1 MHCNRHRFIAFATFL
16 CLAGCAE
23 PLILE
28 RTPDTVSPTWD
39 PVDSV
44 LPTPTDLVRNED
56 TGRLELPVDGDITP
70 AEAEFRRY
78 LNFLD
83 GYPLQSSIN
92 IPMDAPVSA
101 NALGASIFLA
111 DLDSG
116 ERIPLEVEFDPIEM
130 RITANATGE
139 DGPLLQNGRRYA
151 MALAGYE
158 KGMVGANG
166 EAVVADAA
174 FYLVRSESPLTEHPD
189 AMPGESR
196 EEKHE
201 AAERLEEL
209 QDRYRPYF
217 DVFANFGVEKREIA
231 VLSKFTTTSAPA
243 VWFDSDAGEIP
254 IPNDV
259 LVDPDTGLVDVPIRE
274 DDDLEAEELKHKL
287 STYDGFATTAPITF
301 SATRNVEPQTV
312 TTDTVRLYRFLENGE
327 FLEVNE
333 VERGVLDDGRTVW
346 VKPDLALED
355 DTQYALVVTRGVTA
369 GGVGLE
375 AQPIAALLRS
385 TEPLIVDGEP
395 QVGVLDQESAE
406 LLEPLRS
413 KLVPLLDKLEAE
425 GLSRSDIAAAVPFE
439 TLSALEGMLE
449 LRASLYERDVSTELR
464 NVVVQTPLER
474 GLPVIMRDVETIVS
488 GEVTTLDYLD
498 PATRRF
504 RDDMVAEERSIS
516 FVATIP
522 EGVSPG
528 EPIPTV
534 MFGHG
539 LFTSR
544 ELLYMIANK
553 LADNGYAAVAIDMPY
568 HGRRSVCL
576 GPSDCIDSMCNELGQ
591 CVKPDGSRGELTTLA
606 GPWPDGPEFPT
617 TTGSAFVE
625 VTNIVGSRDHFA
637 QAIVDQCQALRVI
650 RGADWASA
658 SGGYVLDGNDVV
670 YLGMSLGGIIG
681 SMLAGV
687 EPTLTDFVLNV
698 PGGNLFQLLTNSNAF
713 QTAFQSVLDR
723 RMIERDTDEYFE
735 FETGLR
741 WLLDDVDPVNLAHHG
756 TIAPFEYVDPID
768 GQTKM
773 SPVKRVLIQM
783 AEEDLV
789 VPNVATQSLSTR
801 MEVPIRTYTPA
812 VSNHAFLF
820 DPLSL
825 EGARA
830 RDDVVEFFDG
840 R

>member
-1 MHCNRHRFIAFATFL
+1 MLRTPHKITATALLL
-16 CLAGCAE
+16 CIAGCAE

-28 RTPDTVSPTWD
+28 TTADTVSPVWD
-39 PVDSV
+39 PAESE

-56 TGRLELPVDGDITP
+56 TGQLELPLDTDLTP
-70 AEAEFRRY
+70 AEREFRRY

-83 GYPLQSSIN
+83 GYPLQSTIN
-92 IPMDAPVSA
+92 VPMDAPISTT
-101 NALGASIFLA
+101 ALRPSVFLA
-111 DLDSG
+111 DLNSG
-116 ERIPLEVEFDPIEM
+116 ERIPLEVEFDEEEM
-130 RITANATGE
+130 RLTARATGE
-139 DGPLLQNGRRYA
+139 EGPLLQNARRYA
-151 MALAGYE
+151 LAVTGYE
-158 KGMVGANG
+158 KGIRGANG
-166 EAVVADAA
+166 ESVVADAA
-174 FYLVRSESPLTEHPD
+174 FYLVRSESPLTEHTS
-189 AMPGESR
+189 AMPGETR
-196 EEKHE
+196 EEKRD

-209 QDRYRPYF
+209 QNRYRPYF

-231 VLSKFTTTSAPA
+231 VLTKFTTTSAPA
-243 VWFDSDAGEIP
+243 VWFDPDANRVP
-254 IPNDV
+254 VPNDV
-259 LVDPDTGLVDVPIRE
+259 LVDADTGLVELPIRE

-287 STYDGFATTAPITF
+287 STYDGFATTAPMTF
-301 SATRNVEPQTV
+301 EATRNVDPGSI
-312 TTDTVRLYRFLENGE
+312 TTETVRLYQFLANGE

-333 VERGVLDDGRTVW
+333 IERGLLDDGHTVW
-346 VKPDLALED
+346 VKPNLALED

-369 GGVGLE
+369 SGTGLE
-375 AQPIAALLRS
+375 AQPLAALLRS

-395 QVGVLDQESAE
+395 QVSVLDTESAE
-406 LLEPLRS
+406 LLEPLRQTLS
-413 KLVPLLDKLEAE
+413 PLLDKLEAE
-425 GLSRSDIAAAVPFE
+425 GLSRSDIAAAIPFE
-439 TLSALEGMLE
+439 TLSALDGMLE
-449 LRASLYERDVSTELR
+449 LRASLYERDISTELR

-498 PATRRF
+498 PATRAF
-504 RDDMVAEERSIS
+504 REDMVAEERSIS

-528 EPIPTV
+528 QPIPTV

-544 ELLYMIANK
+544 ELLYMIANT
-553 LADNGYAAVAIDMPY
+553 LADNGYAAFAIDMPY

-576 GPSDCIDSMCNELGQ
+576 GPADCVDSMCNEFGQ
-591 CVKPDGSRGELTTLA
+591 CVRPDGSRGDLA
-606 GPWPDGPEFPT
+606 TVASPFPDGPEFPA

-625 VTNIVGSRDHFA
+625 TENIVGSRDHFA

-650 RGADWASA
+650 RGADWAKA
-658 SGGYVLDGNDVV
+658 SGGYILDGDDVV

-698 PGGNLFQLLTNSNAF
+698 PGGNLFQLLTNSDSFA
-713 QTAFQSVLDR
+713 TAFQSVLDR
-723 RMIERDTDEYFE
+723 RMVERSTDEYFE

-741 WLLDDVDPVNLAHHG
+741 WLLDDVDPLNLANHA
-756 TIAPFEYVDPID
+756 TIRPFEYIDPVD
-768 GQTKM
+768 GETKM
-773 SPVKRVLIQM
+773 SPVKRVMIQM
-783 AEEDLV
+783 AEGDIV
-789 VPNVATQSLSTR
+789 VPNSATQSLSQR
-801 MEVPIRTYTPA
+801 MEVPIRAYTPA

-820 DPLSL
+820 DPVSL

-830 RDDVVEFFDG
+830 RNDMVEFFDA